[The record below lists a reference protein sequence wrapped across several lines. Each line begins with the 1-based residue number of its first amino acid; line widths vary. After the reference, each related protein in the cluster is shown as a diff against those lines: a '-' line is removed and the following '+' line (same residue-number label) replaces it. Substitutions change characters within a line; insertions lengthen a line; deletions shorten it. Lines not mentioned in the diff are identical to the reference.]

1 MIVLKEIL
9 EWSQDRP
16 DWQRD
21 ALRRLVLE
29 DELSDDD
36 YYELTEICKS
46 NHGLADKQD
55 FNPIAKEHIPNVN
68 PNLEKVTL
76 VSIFHYRGVN
86 ALAENQ
92 SLTFSKG
99 LTIIYGDNA
108 AGKTGYIRILKKV
121 CRARRQEQILGNIK
135 SGEKQIAPEVTIKYK
150 VGEEEEPREWSGE
163 ERDEDIVRI
172 SVFDSQCATVYLT
185 EKTDVAF
192 RPFGL
197 DLFDK
202 LVQACKT
209 IRGKL
214 ESEKDSYALSLIEE
228 LKKQVPEETSVAKF
242 LSKISILTK
251 PEQVNILA
259 QLSDEEKER
268 LEGMEKIL
276 VDLQAKNPAKLVS
289 HLKLLERRVRALHQH
304 LEEIEKILSDEAVEN
319 ILDLKNELNIKSDE
333 AIRLRNAAF
342 QEDVLDGTGTDLWL
356 HLWESARRFSQEIVY
371 TGRHFPVVGEG
382 ARCVLCQQNL
392 NSHASSRLEQFE
404 AFVSSTIEKELR
416 KDKVKLDQLLDSIR
430 ELEITNAPTSEI
442 LEELSIENDTISDF
456 ILLALK
462 NNENRQKATVKALDA
477 NIEFESDYP
486 ALAVASNKVNMYA
499 DQLVERINVLQG
511 NQTDEKMNLLNKE
524 IQELRARLI
533 LQDNIDVVLNE
544 IERMK
549 KIAAY
554 SLCIDETNTYTITQ
568 KSSAVT
574 KTVVTN
580 KLKKSFQDELLKL
593 SFRQVAVELEEVG
606 GADGVFY
613 HKLILNHAPK
623 VDLPKIASEGEQRC
637 LSIAAFFA
645 ELSTAEDLS
654 GIIFDDP
661 VSSLD
666 YKWREAVARRLI
678 DESKQRQVIVFT
690 HDIVF
695 LLLLKQYSEE
705 QDVEQLDQYVCQ
717 LSIGPG
723 VCTQDLPWVALKVSR
738 RISYLNKKLQEVDKL
753 YRDGDQE
760 SYEREAGLI
769 YGRLREAWERGVEE
783 VLLGGI
789 IERFRN
795 NVQTQQIAQIA
806 DITEEDCKTVEN
818 AMAKCSKWL
827 IGHDQAAAARA
838 DIPEPSELREDIEI
852 LDTWVKSIRRRR
864 NKS

>member
-21 ALRRLVLE
+21 ALRRLVLK

-36 YYELTEICKS
+36 YFELTKICK
-46 NHGLADKQD
+46 NNNGLADKQD
-55 FNPIAKEHIPNVN
+55 FKPIATEHIPNID
-68 PNLEKVTL
+68 PNIEKVTL
-76 VSIFHYRGVN
+76 LSILHRKGVN

-92 SLTFSKG
+92 SLTFSEG

-108 AGKTGYIRILKKV
+108 AGKTGYIRILKKA

-135 SGEKQIAPEVTIKYK
+135 SGEKQVAPEVTIKYK
-150 VGEEEEPREWSGE
+150 VGEEEELREWSGE
-163 ERDEDIVRI
+163 ERDEDIARI
-172 SVFDSQCATVYLT
+172 SVFDSQCAIVYLT

-202 LVQACKT
+202 LVQACK
-209 IRGKL
+209 IIKGKL

-228 LKKQVPEETSVAKF
+228 LKKHVPEETSVAKL
-242 LSKISILTK
+242 LSEISILTK
-251 PEQVNILA
+251 PEQVNTLA

-276 VDLQAKNPAKLVS
+276 VDLQAKNPAKLVN
-289 HLKLLERRVRALHQH
+289 HLKLHKRRVRTLHQH
-304 LEEIEKILSDEAVEN
+304 LEEIEKTLSDEAVEN
-319 ILDLKNELNIKSDE
+319 ILNLKKEFRIKSDE
-333 AIRLRNAAF
+333 ATSLRNTTF
-342 QEDVLDGTGTDLWL
+342 TKDVLEGTGSDLWL
-356 HLWESARRFSQEIVY
+356 HLWESARRFSQEIAY
-371 TGRHFPVVGEG
+371 TGRYFPVVEEG

-392 NSHASSRLEQFE
+392 NSQASSRLEQFE

-462 NNENRQKATVKALDA
+462 NNENRRKATLKALDA
-477 NIEFESDYP
+477 NVELESDCP

-499 DQLVERINVLQG
+499 DQLEERINVLQG
-511 NQTDEKMNLLNKE
+511 SQTDEKLNLLNKE

-533 LQDNIDVVLNE
+533 LQENIDVVLNE

-549 KIAAY
+549 RIAAY

-574 KTVVTN
+574 KAVVTN
-580 KLKKSFQDELLKL
+580 KLKESFQDELLKL
-593 SFRQVAVELEEVG
+593 SFKQIAVELEEVG

-613 HKLILNHAPK
+613 HKLTLRHAPK

-645 ELSTAEDLS
+645 ELSTAEDS
-654 GIIFDDP
+654 SSIVFDDP

-666 YKWREAVARRLI
+666 YKWREAVARRLV
-678 DESKQRQVIVFT
+678 DESKHRQVIIFT

-717 LSIGPG
+717 LPIGSG
-723 VCTQDLPWVALKVSR
+723 VCAQDLPWVALKVSR
-738 RISYLNKKLQEVDKL
+738 RISYLNYKLQEVDKL
-753 YRDGDQE
+753 YRNGNQE
-760 SYEREAGLI
+760 LYEREIGLI

-789 IERFRN
+789 VERFRN
-795 NVQTQQIAQIA
+795 SVQTMHITQVA
-806 DITEEDCKTVEN
+806 DITEADCKAVET
-818 AMAKCSKWL
+818 AMSKCTKWL
-827 IGHDQAAAARA
+827 IGHDQAPAARA
-838 DIPEPSELREDIEI
+838 DIPKPSELRQDIEA
-852 LDTWVKSIRRRR
+852 LNTWVKSIRRRR
-864 NKS
+864 NKG